1 MALLRNH
8 NGYMQ
13 ATGLKIVR
21 GVEKSVHAHVPFW
34 MIRTVSS
41 ESQQSRL
48 ETP

>member
-21 GVEKSVHAHVPFW
+21 GVEKSFMHMFH
-34 MIRTVSS
+34 SG
-41 ESQQSRL
+41 
-48 ETP
+48 